1 MVQVTSNAI
10 KFLLAAVIS
19 IFILRCCLVF
29 SYQSD
34 LEGIEEFQVILVQTT
49 LNSGSPYTSL
59 QAAPCLGVP
68 YTPLYYHLN
77 AGIIRSLGL
86 SESIDPIGIYRVGRA
101 LNLLLNLATFFVV
114 FLIGRT
120 LKLSSTASWTLGGI
134 YFVFLTFHHFAI
146 RPDSLRILLS
156 AASILFL
163 LKAVTS
169 AKSARAFGIAG
180 LFAALAAFA
189 KLDSLQILA
198 AAGLYFLF
206 VDRRLLLQ
214 FVAATGTS
222 FSLSMVALGALFLD
236 IENLVSLSLG
246 LTTGIDLQ
254 YFLIF
259 IGIGFLAPF
268 SLWIMQSLRISW
280 NSMKDQDSKPEL
292 KFLGT
297 LAVVTFSISLLF
309 STRMGSM
316 AVYFQDFVLV
326 SITLLVYTWSTFE
339 NRFWKTAVAVFMG
352 LKLASVATLTV
363 KAFDHVHRSEYETS
377 KQHAQVLTDLLPSGE
392 YAFSYQ
398 PRVNIFLRDRLS
410 APNMGYEYF
419 KYLFYTND
427 FKIKVLDYPETLQCI
442 APSLVSA
449 PLETVS
455 ETDYFSRAP
464 RNFTPVDTALGQVIF
479 SYSSHP
485 EAE

>member
-1 MVQVTSNAI
+1 M
-10 KFLLAAVIS
+10 AAVIS
-19 IFILRCCLVF
+19 IFILRCCLIF

-59 QAAPCLGVP
+59 HDAPCLGVP
-68 YTPLYYHLN
+68 YTPLFYHLN

-86 SESIDPIGIYRVGRA
+86 SDSIEPIGIYRVGRT
-101 LNLLLNLATFFVV
+101 LNLLLNLITVFVV

-120 LKLSSTASWTLGGI
+120 LKLSVTRSLILGSI

-156 AASILFL
+156 ALSVLFL

-169 AKSARAFGIAG
+169 AKTTKPFAIAG

-214 FVAATGTS
+214 FIAVTGIS
-222 FSLSMVALGALFLD
+222 FSLSMVALGALFLN
-236 IENLVSLSLG
+236 IENLMSLSLG
-246 LTTGIDLQ
+246 LTTGIDIQ

-259 IGIGFLAPF
+259 IGIGFLTPF
-268 SLWIMQSLRISW
+268 SLWIIRSLRISW
-280 NSMKDQDSKPEL
+280 NSLKDQDSKPEL
-292 KFLGT
+292 KFLAT

-326 SITLLVYTWSTFE
+326 AITLLVYAWSTFG
-339 NRFWKTAVAVFMG
+339 NRFWKGTAAVFIG

-363 KAFDHVHRSEYETS
+363 KAFDHTHKSEYYIS
-377 KQHAQVLTDLLPSGE
+377 KQHAQVLTNLLPSGE
-392 YAFSYQ
+392 YAFCYQ

-427 FKIKVLDYPETLQCI
+427 FKIKVLDYPESNQCV

-449 PLETVS
+449 PMETVS

-464 RNFTPVDTALGQVIF
+464 RNFTPIDTSLGQVIF
-479 SYSSHP
+479 SYSNHT